1 MKIVHKQSS
10 FTDQELLARLQSS
23 DEAAYRL
30 LFDRYYEKLV
40 ISALQITKDSNIAKD
55 AAQEVFLAL
64 WKNREHTQI
73 KQSLNAYLKRGVINR
88 SLNLLK
94 SRKRH
99 AGNTVPEAI
108 VLPTPSKA
116 DQTLEL
122 QDLQKRV
129 HKAIDQLPERCRQVF
144 VLCRFEELSH
154 KEIAEQLNISTKTVE
169 NQMTKA
175 LKFLRKTV
183 LPFVKILIMSLW
195 MGV

>member
-1 MKIVHKQSS
+1 M
-10 FTDQELLARLQSS
+10 FTDQELLSRLQSS

-30 LFDRYYEKLV
+30 LFDRYYEKMV

-64 WKNREHTQI
+64 WKNRERTQI
-73 KQSLNAYLKRGVINR
+73 KQSLTAYLKRGVINR
-88 SLNLLK
+88 SLNILK
-94 SRKRH
+94 SRKLH
-99 AGNTVPEAI
+99 SGNTVPEAI
-108 VLPTPSKA
+108 ALPIPSKA

-129 HKAIDQLPERCRQVF
+129 HKAIDKLPDRCREVF

-154 KEIAEQLNISTKTVE
+154 KEIAAQLNISTKTVE

-183 LPFVKILIMSLW
+183 LPFIKMLIISLW

>member
-1 MKIVHKQSS
+1 MKIVHKKST
-10 FTDQELLARLQSS
+10 FTDQELLSRLQSS

-30 LFDRYYEKLV
+30 LFDRYYEKMV

-64 WKNREHTQI
+64 WKNRERTQI
-73 KQSLNAYLKRGVINR
+73 KQSLTAYLKRGVINR
-88 SLNLLK
+88 SLNILK

-99 AGNTVPEAI
+99 SGNTVPEAI

-122 QDLQKRV
+122 QDLQKRI
-129 HKAIDQLPERCRQVF
+129 HKAIDKLPDRCREVF

-154 KEIAEQLNISTKTVE
+154 KEIATQLNISTKTVE

-183 LPFVKILIMSLW
+183 LPFIKILIISLW
-195 MGV
+195 IGA